1 MAAST
6 LISNI
11 PSERSNLR
19 KTDGKQKVK
28 DIATVQVIVII
39 LSMLVSTIVRMLL
52 YTAGL
57 SEKSR
62 FTPKQ
67 LRKRKLLYTMHNIS

>member
-11 PSERSNLR
+11 PSERSNLK

-28 DIATVQVIVII
+28 DITTIQV
-39 LSMLVSTIVRMLL
+39 
-52 YTAGL
+52 
-57 SEKSR
+57 KSI
-62 FTPKQ
+62 FFQSCSKKP
-67 LRKRKLLYTMHNIS
+67 

>member
-11 PSERSNLR
+11 PSERSSLK

-28 DIATVQVIVII
+28 DVATVQVTVVIFDI
-39 LSMLVSTIVRMLL
+39 FSLCTLLERSLYSCWPKVNTLVTNR
-52 YTAGL
+52 
-57 SEKSR
+57 
-62 FTPKQ
+62 
-67 LRKRKLLYTMHNIS
+67 NIR